1 MGTDVGQGF
10 LADVDVL
17 IASCLLHDIGRQE
30 QFADPKI
37 CHARAGAKKAYDF
50 LKENGFSDEFSK
62 KVSQCILTHRYR
74 RSNLPESLEA
84 KILFDADKIVLRE
97 RWVSPGL
104 WFTRERFHSL
114 CIRYP
119 GTAVCWMGK
128 KKSRPPFFRN
138 TNISW
143 RESIPVFHKDR
154 LRDRNEPEK
163 GGGGFLQQYA

>member
-1 MGTDVGQGF
+1 MKDSAHDKEHVYRVLYTALAIAKKEGK
-10 LADVDVL
+10 ADVDVL

-84 KILFDADKIVLRE
+84 KILFDADKIDVAGAVGIARTL
-97 RWVSPGL
+97 
-104 WFTRERFHSL
+104 
-114 CIRYP
+114 
-119 GTAVCWMGK
+119 VCWMGRRK
-128 KKSRPPFFRN
+128 NLLLFSRN

-143 RESIPVFHKDR
+143 RESIPVFSRSKAAR
-154 LRDRNEPEK
+154 S
-163 GGGGFLQQYA
+163 Q